1 MRSEK
6 DLEELLVKK
15 VHDADGICPKFVS
28 PGTNGMPDR
37 IVLMPGGNMCFVEVK
52 AKGQQPRR
60 IQLRRHARLRALG
73 FKVYV
78 LDDPD
83 QIPAIIQSMEGEN
96 NGTSLNNQ

>member
-1 MRSEK
+1 MKNEK

-15 VHDADGICPKFVS
+15 IKDAGGFCPKFVS

-37 IVLMPGGNMCFVEVK
+37 IVLMPEGKMCFVEVK
-52 AKGQQPRR
+52 AQGQRPRR
-60 IQLRRHARLRALG
+60 IQLRRHARLQALG

-83 QIPAIIQSMEGEN
+83 QIPAIIRSMGGEK
-96 NGTSLNNQ
+96 

>member
-1 MRSEK
+1 MREAEIEK
-6 DLEELLVKK
+6 KLV
-15 VHDADGICPKFVS
+15 DAVKDAGGICPKFVS

-37 IVLMPGGNMCFVEVK
+37 IVLMPGGAMCFVEVK
-52 AKGQQPRR
+52 ATGEHPRR

-83 QIPAIIQSMEGEN
+83 QIPAIL
-96 NGTSLNNQ
+96 TSVKGGQ